1 MPIKPEN
8 RARYPADWKMIRAA
22 ILERAGDQCEQCTA
36 PNGMLICRGGNGTYM
51 LEDGEVRDEDTGKY
65 LGFAKGSE
73 YPGQKFVKVV
83 LTIAHLDHTPEN
95 CDPSNLR
102 ALCQLHHLRYDAEHH
117 RKNAAETRRSR
128 KAIGDLFAA

>member
-8 RARYPADWKMIRAA
+8 KARYPADWKMIRAA
-22 ILERAGDQCEQCTA
+22 ILERAGDKCEQCTA
-36 PNGMLICRGGNGTYM
+36 PNGMLICRGSNGTYM
-51 LEDGEVRDEDTGKY
+51 LEDGEVRDEDTGEY

-83 LTIAHLDHTPEN
+83 LTIAHMNHTPE
-95 CDPSNLR
+95 DVRPENLK

-117 RKNAAETRRSR
+117 QKNAAETRRSR